1 MAQISMKKLDA
12 AMKSIKKDDVVV
24 VSIGAGDSAID
35 VTVKKRIS
43 FSEMVDL
50 IDVVVSNVISES
62 GYTPEKYGVSLAGNV
77 MAYYTNLKD
86 DLGIDRIATLLWD
99 GTFDEIAGCIDPC
112 QYNEILRAVD
122 AKIEH
127 ALDQSVV
134 GTERQIVK
142 AADQIQSTADAFKL
156 IEEELSQIG
165 TEKFRSAVE
174 NLGSITPAQL
184 IDVMGPR
191 HES

>member
-12 AMKSIKKDDVVV
+12 AMKSVKKDDVVT
-24 VSIGAGDSAID
+24 VSIGAGDSALD
-35 VTVKKRIS
+35 VTVKKRIP

-50 IDVVVSNVISES
+50 IDVVVSNVISEF

-112 QYNEILRAVD
+112 QYSEILRAVD
-122 AKIEH
+122 AKIAH
-127 ALDQSVV
+127 ALNKSIA
-134 GTERQIVK
+134 GTEYQIAK
-142 AADQIQSTADAFKL
+142 ATDQIQQTADAFKL

>member
-127 ALDQSVV
+127 ALDKSVV

-142 AADQIQSTADAFKL
+142 AADQIQSAADAFKL

-184 IDVMGPR
+184 IDVMGPH

>member
-50 IDVVVSNVISES
+50 IYVVVSNVISES

-112 QYNEILRAVD
+112 Q
-122 AKIEH
+122 
-127 ALDQSVV
+127 
-134 GTERQIVK
+134 
-142 AADQIQSTADAFKL
+142 
-156 IEEELSQIG
+156 
-165 TEKFRSAVE
+165 
-174 NLGSITPAQL
+174 
-184 IDVMGPR
+184 
-191 HES
+191 